1 MRRFILTIGI
11 GLLVATPNILFAAQ
25 QGVSFKTFTQKL
37 IGGLN
42 EIVIPIL
49 FAFAFLFFL
58 YGVFKYFILGGDSD
72 TSRKEGHMF
81 ILWGIVALAVMVST
95 WGLVRI
101 FMNTF
106 GLG

>member
-1 MRRFILTIGI
+1 MRAYILLAVISCTAFIPHSVL
-11 GLLVATPNILFAAQ
+11 AA
-25 QGVSFKTFTQKL
+25 VSFKTFTDRL
-37 IGGLN
+37 ISAGNTL
-42 EIVIPIL
+42 VIPLI

-72 TSRKEGHMF
+72 KSREEGRAF
-81 ILWGIVALAVMVST
+81 ILWGIVALAVMLST

-106 GLG
+106 GL